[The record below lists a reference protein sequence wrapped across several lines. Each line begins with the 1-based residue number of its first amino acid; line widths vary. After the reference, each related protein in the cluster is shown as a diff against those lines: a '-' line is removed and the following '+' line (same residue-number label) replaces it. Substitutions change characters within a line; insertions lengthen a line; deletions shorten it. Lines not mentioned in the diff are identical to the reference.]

1 MPNLWP
7 ALWRYL
13 SYRRYVDALLADSL
27 LWT

>member
-13 SYRRYVDALLADSL
+13 SRVRYDAALLADSL